1 MRRRTGFRRLV
12 FSFCLFALLAAGQE
26 AGAQQSDPARGRAT
40 LVGTVVDSAT
50 GDPLSDVN
58 VFIAE
63 SMRGTTTDDQGRF
76 RLTGVPLGAQQLY
89 VSFVGYE
96 STSRSLNL
104 RESRPYRFEFAL
116 QETVLEGEGVV
127 VEAERDEQWQRRFER
142 FKAAFLGETP
152 NAEQAKIRNR
162 EVLSFDGGM
171 GSLEAFAAR
180 PIVIENKA
188 LGYRVEYHL
197 EDFKV
202 TQRRTQYDGE
212 PFFEELEGSPAQEA
226 KWEKARREAFLGSF
240 HHLMLAM
247 IEDRVEEQGFKLF
260 YRQNAPGG
268 PPGRAS
274 SDPPGGGSFGSG
286 FSGGGGRMSIEVSDI
301 MTDGDAPD
309 EHILDFQ
316 GAAEIIYLGEK
327 QSEAYSTWREERTGR
342 RGGRA
347 PRYQTS
353 QFWLERGPATVDY
366 KGEVVER
373 YGVTVSGY
381 FGFERVADQVPKEY
395 RPQ

>member
-1 MRRRTGFRRLV
+1 M
-12 FSFCLFALLAAGQE
+12 
-26 AGAQQSDPARGRAT
+26 
-40 LVGTVVDSAT
+40 GTVVDSAT
-50 GDPLSDVN
+50 GTPMSDVN
-58 VFIAE
+58 VFIAG
-63 SMRGTTTDDQGRF
+63 SMQGTVTGDQGRF

-96 STSRSLNL
+96 ATSRSLNL
-104 RESRPYRFEFAL
+104 REARTYRFEFAL
-116 QETVLEGEGVV
+116 KETVLEGEGVV

-152 NAEQAKIRNR
+152 NAEQAEILNR
-162 EVLSFDGGM
+162 EVLSFDGGL

-180 PIVIENKA
+180 PIVIENRA

-202 TQRRTQYDGE
+202 TRRRTQYDGE
-212 PFFEELEGSPAQEA
+212 PFFEELEGSPAQKA

-247 IEDRVEEQGFKLF
+247 IEDRVEGQGFKLF
-260 YRQNAPGG
+260 HRQDAPGG
-268 PPGRAS
+268 PPGTS
-274 SDPPGGGSFGSG
+274 SSGPPGSGTFGAR
-286 FSGGGGRMSIEVSDI
+286 FSGGSGGRMSIDVGDI
-301 MTDGDAPD
+301 MTDGDRPD
-309 EHILDFQ
+309 EHILDFR

-327 QSEAYSTWREERTGR
+327 QSEAYSNWREERTGR
-342 RGGRA
+342 RSGRA

-395 RPQ
+395 RPR

>member
-1 MRRRTGFRRLV
+1 MRRGPGVFRFLLPL
-12 FSFCLFALLAAGQE
+12 CLLALLAAGQE
-26 AGAQQSDPARGRAT
+26 AHAQPSDPARGRAT
-40 LVGTVVDSAT
+40 LVGTVVDSAS
-50 GDPLSDVN
+50 GDPISDAN
-58 VFIAE
+58 VFIAG
-63 SMRGTTTDDQGRF
+63 SMQGTTTGDQGRF
-76 RLTGVPLGAQQLY
+76 RLRGVPLGAQQLY

-96 STSRSLNL
+96 AKSRSLNL
-104 RESRPYRFEFAL
+104 RESRTYRFEFAL

-142 FKAAFLGETP
+142 FRAAFLGETP
-152 NAEQAKIRNR
+152 NAERADILNR
-162 EVLSFDGGM
+162 EVLSFDGGL

-180 PIVIENKA
+180 PIVIENRA

-226 KWEKARREAFLGSF
+226 KWEKARREAFFGSF

-247 IEDRVEEQGFKLF
+247 IEDRVEGQGFKLF
-260 YRQNAPGG
+260 YHQDAPGG
-268 PPGRAS
+268 PPERS
-274 SDPPGGGSFGSG
+274 SSGLPGSGGAG
-286 FSGGGGRMSIEVSDI
+286 FSGGSGGRMSIEVGDI
-301 MTDGDAPD
+301 MTDGDVPD

-316 GAAEIIYLGEK
+316 GAAEVVYLGEK
-327 QSEAYSTWREERTGR
+327 QSEAYSDWQEERTGR
-342 RGGRA
+342 RSGRA

-373 YGVTVSGY
+373 YGVTVSGH

>member
-1 MRRRTGFRRLV
+1 MRRVTGGPHLAFFL
-12 FSFCLFALLAAGQE
+12 CLCALLGAGQ
-26 AGAQQSDPARGRAT
+26 AANAQQPAPARGRAT

-50 GDPLSDVN
+50 GAPLSDVN

-89 VSFVGYE
+89 VSFVGYK
-96 STSRSLNL
+96 SASRSLNL
-104 RESRPYRFEFAL
+104 REAKPYRFEFAL
-116 QETVLEGEGVV
+116 PETVLEGEGVV

-142 FKAAFLGETP
+142 FKSAFLGETP
-152 NAEQAKIRNR
+152 NAEQANIRNR
-162 EVLSFDGGM
+162 EVLSFDGGL

-180 PIVIENKA
+180 PIVIENQA

-212 PFFEELEGSPAQEA
+212 PFFEELEGTPAQEA
-226 KWEKARREAFLGSF
+226 EWEKARREAFLGSF

-268 PPGRAS
+268 PPGS
-274 SDPPGGGSFGSG
+274 SSSGPPGSGGFGSG
-286 FSGGGGRMSIEVSDI
+286 FSGGGRMSIEVGDI
-301 MTDGDAPD
+301 MTEGDGPD

-316 GAAEIIYLGEK
+316 GAAEVIYLGEK
-327 QSEAYSTWREERTGR
+327 QSEAYSAWREERTGR